1 VSHSNQFLTDAL
13 TKLAE
18 IRALQ
23 LEMADT
29 AAWTALPQVCC
40 GDRGRD
46 YCCVIDARRVDRGR
60 DYCCV
65 IDARRG
71 DRGRDYCLC
80 DWCA

>member
-40 GDRGRD
+40 GDRGRE
-46 YCCVIDARRVDRGR
+46 
-60 DYCCV
+60 
-65 IDARRG
+65 
-71 DRGRDYCLC
+71 YCLLV
-80 DWCA
+80 